1 MHNYLIKDE
10 FIMREMKLWNFIF
23 DKELFKTSIS
33 LDTKKCTLLTALGL
47 PEHMT
52 SQHYV
57 LALKVKGF
65 S

>member
-23 DKELFKTSIS
+23 GKELFKTSIS
-33 LDTKKCTLLTALGL
+33 LDTKKCTLLATLGL
-47 PEHMT
+47 PEHMS

-57 LALKVKGF
+57 LGLKVKGF
-65 S
+65 P